1 MIRQT
6 AQPPDS
12 SGLAVGKGDGDR
24 TTALELT
31 GLTDFDFALLCSLA
45 GRVLAT
51 TASARRPALH
61 RTALLFGYCHIGWL
75 MCFLCRWWWIPGVGE
90 SVPLGG
96 VLLLHLHL
104 HLQVLRRQ
112 ADGHSDY
119 PSVLFADPGPRSAGP
134 APSPLR
140 PKRPEADG
148 VKGDTDMQVSRADPI
163 SKRPQGTWL
172 LLLSS
177 LTSRHAHISV
187 CSDSDRL
194 FIPVMLLHDLVPLH
208 GYWFMFA

>member
-1 MIRQT
+1 MIVR
-6 AQPPDS
+6 PRWNWLW
-12 SGLAVGKGDGDR
+12 LAVFWLLPQALGDLHC
-24 TTALELT
+24 TALHY
-31 GLTDFDFALLCSLA
+31 S
-45 GRVLAT
+45 
-51 TASARRPALH
+51 
-61 RTALLFGYCHIGWL
+61 GYCHIGWL

-104 HLQVLRRQ
+104 HLHLHLQVLRRR

-134 APSPLR
+134 TPSPLR

-187 CSDSDRL
+187 CSDRL
-194 FIPVMLLHDLVPLH
+194 FIPVMLLHDLVRAMDTGLCLPSRQHLLIGPGFRVLEH
-208 GYWFMFA
+208 RP